1 MGVDPEKNK
10 EKKKAHSCIKENMYI
25 KMCRVLLYF
34 KCTIKAVNVLLVTP
48 LQKSSNPHMIIISA
62 RMYPTFQILLIFNL
76 PN

>member
-1 MGVDPEKNK
+1 
-10 EKKKAHSCIKENMYI
+10 
-25 KMCRVLLYF
+25 MCRVLLYF

-48 LQKSSNPHMIIISA
+48 LQKSFNPHMIVISA